1 MTLYPSLYQ
10 INTRILMQELGKG
23 ATLDSVPDAVL
34 DQWASL
40 GVDWLWLLGIWQLGT
55 SARDI
60 SRANPEW
67 RAEFHRDLPDLKE
80 EDITGSPFA
89 IQAYTPNTDFGGR
102 DALVRMRQRLKKR
115 GLKLLLDFVPN
126 HMA

>member
-34 DQWASL
+34 DQWASH

-55 SARDI
+55 SALDI
-60 SRANPEW
+60 SRATPEW
-67 RAEFHRDLPDLKE
+67 RAEFERDLPDLKD
-80 EDITGSPFA
+80 EDIPGSPFA
-89 IQAYTPNTDFGGR
+89 IQSYTPHTDFGGR
-102 DALVRMRQRLKKR
+102 DALVRMR
-115 GLKLLLDFVPN
+115 
-126 HMA
+126 